1 MFQRENIFVLV
12 AERKLIIKEAFV
24 NFAVKKLSKPKESI
38 AMNKLQEI
46 TSAPDYDS
54 AASSYSKLIIAAFF
68 ASYVYMVVTSSGN
81 PGGWVGPTLFLIVGL
96 FASSIL
102 IAAPFFL
109 LKKMFPMV
117 SMLLTAVSLVVT
129 FIITKYLFLWL
140 LI

>member
-1 MFQRENIFVLV
+1 M
-12 AERKLIIKEAFV
+12 
-24 NFAVKKLSKPKESI
+24 SKF
-38 AMNKLQEI
+38 QEI
-46 TSAPDYDS
+46 VADPNYDS

-68 ASYVYMVVTSSGN
+68 VSYVYMVVTNSGD

-117 SMLLTAVSLVVT
+117 SVLLTAVSLVVT

-140 LI
+140 LV